1 MKRKLKKKTKQF
13 QDKASLFLDNI
24 ALTSCALVIIV
35 GHLIRERFKS
45 KKSKRQ
51 TRK

>member
-1 MKRKLKKKTKQF
+1 MKRKLKEKIKRFHDQ
-13 QDKASLFLDNI
+13 ASLLLDNI
-24 ALTSCALVIIV
+24 ALTSCALIIIA
-35 GHLIRERFKS
+35 GHLIREQFKS

>member
-1 MKRKLKKKTKQF
+1 MKQKLKEKVKHFRNQ
-13 QDKASLFLDNI
+13 ASLLLDNM
-24 ALTSCALVIIV
+24 ALTSCALIIIV
-35 GHLIRERFKS
+35 GHLVREQFKS